1 MDKKMKL
8 ERETVLLLPF
18 SWEKG
23 DYRLASSPS
32 SSSCLEAPESELP
45 LATYCTKLHF
55 GLKRACDE
63 PIVEIDCSEVRPAH
77 PMGRPPGGRK
87 MQGSNLI
94 LICVLQQLQRP
105 EDIDIFVSHDP
116 IGKPPSHE
124 SFPGHLRLNQNKV
137 KNPSHRVGA

>member
-77 PMGRPPGGRK
+77 QMGRPQREEEAR
-87 MQGSNLI
+87 
-94 LICVLQQLQRP
+94 LQP
-105 EDIDIFVSHDP
+105 DP
-116 IGKPPSHE
+116 
-124 SFPGHLRLNQNKV
+124 HLCPATATKT
-137 KNPSHRVGA
+137 